1 MNIIEEYKKKLLS
14 VEEAVSKIKS
24 NDVVV
29 VGMAAAQP
37 QGFLSNLHIAREKV
51 TNVTVVSCLLL
62 KDYEF
67 FKYISKDESP
77 FYIESW
83 YLGNF
88 ERDLY
93 KKGLA
98 TFIPNNLHAAAIDKL
113 AERKINVYVG
123 TATPMDKNG
132 YFSLSLSLVYE
143 KDMVEKADLVILE
156 INENL
161 PQTYGDTVVHI
172 SEVDYLFENNTPLIE
187 VPPIEATET
196 EKMIGGYIGDL
207 IQDGAT
213 IQLGIGGI
221 PNAISRF
228 LTTKKDLGIHSE
240 MLTDGMVDL
249 VEQGVINNSQKTL
262 WKGKTIGAFVMG
274 TKKLYDFVDRNLSV
288 EIHRGRI
295 VNDPFTVAKNN
306 KMISIN
312 TSLQIDL
319 TGQVCSESFGY
330 NQYTGTGGQLDM
342 HRGATMANDGKGII
356 ALRSTVKNDT
366 ISTIVSVLPLGSY
379 VTVPRQEVDY
389 IVTEFGVA
397 HLRGKS
403 MKART
408 IEMIKVAHPN
418 FRDYLT
424 SEAKKMN
431 LI

>member
-1 MNIIEEYKKKLLS
+1 MNAIEEYKKKLLS
-14 VEEAVSKIKS
+14 VEDAVLKVKA
-24 NDVVV
+24 NDTVV
-29 VGMAAAQP
+29 VGMASAQP
-37 QGFLSNLHIAREKV
+37 QGFLSNIHHIKDKV
-51 TNVTVVSCLLL
+51 ENVTIISCLLL
-62 KDYEF
+62 KEYDFYNYLG
-67 FKYISKDESP
+67 KGNSP
-77 FYIESW
+77 FYLESW

-113 AERKINVYVG
+113 AERKINVFVG
-123 TATPMDKNG
+123 TATPMDRNG

-143 KDMVEKADLVILE
+143 KDMVEAADIVILE

-172 SEVDYLFENNTPLIE
+172 SDVDYLFENNVPLIE
-187 VPPIEATET
+187 VPSIEATET
-196 EKMIGGYIGDL
+196 ERMIGGYIGDL
-207 IQDGAT
+207 IEDGAT

-221 PNAISRF
+221 PNAITKF
-228 LTTKKDLGIHSE
+228 LTSKKDLGIHTE
-240 MLTDGMVDL
+240 MMTDGMVDL

-262 WKGKTIGAFVMG
+262 WKGKTIGTFVMG
-274 TKKLYDFVDRNLSV
+274 TKKLYDFVDKNLSV
-288 EIHRGRI
+288 ELHRGRV
-295 VNDPFTVAKNN
+295 VNDPYTVAKNN

-319 TGQVCSESFGY
+319 TGQVCSESFGF

-342 HRGATMANDGKGII
+342 HRGATMAPDGKGII

-366 ISTIVSVLPLGSY
+366 ISTIVPVLPLGSY
-379 VTVPRQEVDY
+379 VTVPRHEVDY
-389 IVTEFGVA
+389 VVTEFGVA

-403 MKART
+403 MRGRA
-408 IEMIKVAHPN
+408 IEMIKIAHPN
-418 FRDYLT
+418 FRDYLA